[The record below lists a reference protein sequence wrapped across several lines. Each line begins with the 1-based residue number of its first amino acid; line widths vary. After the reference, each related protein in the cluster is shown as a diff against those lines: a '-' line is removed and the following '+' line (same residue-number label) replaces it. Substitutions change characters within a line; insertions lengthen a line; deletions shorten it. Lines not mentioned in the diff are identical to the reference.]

1 MNKEQLKTKINE
13 KVNDIKQMGK
23 EIPESLQKFLNNLDK
38 HSVYSLINILCCL
51 YHLQGFYE
59 GCKNE

>member
-13 KVNDIKQMGK
+13 KVNAIKQMGK

-51 YHLQGFYE
+51 YYLQGFYE